1 MYESEHTWRTF
12 ISLTY
17 TAISAGEEI
26 VMKVNVDKIDK
37 MDKIHIEFLFDLISM
52 LVLQVL

>member
-1 MYESEHTWRTF
+1 M
-12 ISLTY
+12 TY
-17 TAISAGEEI
+17 TVISAGEEI
-26 VMKVNVDKIDK
+26 MMKVNVDKIDK